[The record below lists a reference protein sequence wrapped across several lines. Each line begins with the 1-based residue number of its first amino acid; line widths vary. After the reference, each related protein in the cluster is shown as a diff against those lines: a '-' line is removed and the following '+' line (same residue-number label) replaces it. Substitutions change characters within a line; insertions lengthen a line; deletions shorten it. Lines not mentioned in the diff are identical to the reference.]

1 LHILEE
7 YQGRYRAIVCLDRIM
22 PPRVFLL
29 ERDWQKAKE
38 AKHTKQ
44 VMPVISVTSS
54 AKIEN
59 VEVPVIISAKAK

>member
-1 LHILEE
+1 
-7 YQGRYRAIVCLDRIM
+7 M